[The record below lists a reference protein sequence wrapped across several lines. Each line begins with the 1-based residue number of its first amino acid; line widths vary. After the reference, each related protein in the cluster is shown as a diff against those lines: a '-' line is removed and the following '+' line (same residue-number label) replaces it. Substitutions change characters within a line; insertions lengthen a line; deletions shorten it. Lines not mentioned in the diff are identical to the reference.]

1 MQTTIA
7 EKTLSQASLAEPSP
21 IVDSMS
27 KLHIDDKKPK
37 VEATTFNTD
46 EHTDGS
52 TAAKKAPGVPALTD
66 SSKAQIDVRDPED
79 PLAHPGKAEQRQ
91 NVDDKAGLDVDADPV
106 KIEGPGPK
114 PLEQVAKEHGGDA
127 GAIDSKPVG
136 TAPEPQQESGG
147 THDDETGKLHVRAS
161 GFSADG
167 GDFDAS
173 KPGAAAEADRE
184 CCFSYVEPC
193 HTFWGLTRSFRLTG
207 LKEVK
212 EQSPENHESHAKS
225 TGSGLHG
232 LHLPHHKQE
241 DESATKEKVS
251 LKEKIKAKLH
261 KS

>member
-52 TAAKKAPGVPALTD
+52 TAAKKAPGVPAPTD

-147 THDDETGKLHVRAS
+147 THDDETVKLHVRAS

-193 HTFWGLTRSFRLTG
+193 HILGTNQVFS
-207 LKEVK
+207 
-212 EQSPENHESHAKS
+212 SHR
-225 TGSGLHG
+225 TQGSKG
-232 LHLPHHKQE
+232 
-241 DESATKEKVS
+241 T
-251 LKEKIKAKLH
+251 IT
-261 KS
+261 